1 MRIFGLALLLGAMV
15 GLAGDAAD
23 SYQSPYS
30 LKFTHPLDSLVGDLQ
45 KGPRGDPKL
54 TAEIP
59 FHDWYSH
66 ASKTKFGSWGPAR
79 RTYLEPMEWPRWNA
93 SFKRERVIATA
104 ARLIG
109 HGYQHH
115 HVPDWNPPTGW
126 PWKETAVGHNG
137 PGVDCSNLTAF
148 AYDQA
153 AGIILDGDVHKQAEM
168 REARQGNGRLPA
180 MRITLPA
187 TVEERA
193 KALRT
198 GDLLYIRNKSGI
210 ISHVVLW
217 VGSIGAGKDGA
228 ATHLVLDSHGEGEK
242 DDNGAPVPVG
252 VRLRPYRQGEWYHKS
267 ASHAIRLIA
276 D

>member
-1 MRIFGLALLLGAMV
+1 MRIAATIVVVLAFV
-15 GLAGDAAD
+15 GISAVAAD
-23 SYQSPYS
+23 GYESPYS
-30 LKFTHPLDSLVGDLQ
+30 LKFTHPTESLIGDLR
-45 KGPRGDPKL
+45 KTPRGDTKL

-59 FHDWYSH
+59 FQDWYSH
-66 ASKTKFGSWGPAR
+66 ATKTKFGSWGPPR
-79 RTYLEPMEWPRWNA
+79 RTYPEPAEWPRWNV
-93 SFKRERVIATA
+93 SFKRERIIATA

-115 HVPDWNPPTGW
+115 HVPDWNPPAGW
-126 PWKETAVGHNG
+126 PWKETAVGRNG

-180 MRITLPA
+180 QRITLPA
-187 TVEERA
+187 SVEERA

-198 GDLLYIRNKSGI
+198 GDLLYIRNKGGA

-217 VGSIGAGKDGA
+217 VGSIGSGKDGGHA
-228 ATHLVLDSHGEGEK
+228 NLVLDSHGEGEK
-242 DDNGAPVPVG
+242 DENGTPIPVG
-252 VRLRPYRQGEWYHKS
+252 VRLRPYRSGEWYHKS
-267 ASHAIRLIA
+267 ASHAIRYIP

>member
-1 MRIFGLALLLGAMV
+1 MRIFSLALLVSA
-15 GLAGDAAD
+15 LATIAGGAAD
-23 SYQSPYS
+23 TYQSPYS
-30 LKFTHPLDSLVGDLQ
+30 LKFTHPLETLVGDLQ

-59 FHDWYSH
+59 FHDWYTH
-66 ASKTKFGSWGPAR
+66 ASKTKFGSWGPPR
-79 RTYLEPMEWPRWNA
+79 RNYPEPAEWPRWSA

-115 HVPDWNPPTGW
+115 HVPDWNPPAGW
-126 PWKETAVGHNG
+126 PWKETAVGKNG

-153 AGIILDGDVHKQAEM
+153 AGIFIDGDVHKQAET

-180 MRITLPA
+180 QRVSLPA
-187 TVEERA
+187 SLEDRT

-198 GDLLYIRNKSGI
+198 GDLLYIRNKAGA

-217 VGSIGAGKDGA
+217 VGSVGSGKDGA
-228 ATHLVLDSHGEGEK
+228 PAHLVLDSHGEGEK
-242 DDNGAPVPVG
+242 DDNGAPIPVG

-267 ASHAIRLIA
+267 ASHALRLIA